1 MENRLQRPLS
11 KCMALCSRAEK
22 CTFDIQKKLT
32 EWGIAD
38 DDVRQIIEELQA
50 QRFLNDERFAVI
62 FARDK
67 FRFNHWGRVKIAYHL
82 KNKNIEQSIIFD
94 ALDEIGDD
102 EYLEKLKEILKQK
115 SRSVK
120 GASDYER
127 KAKLIRFAQGRGF
140 EYEIIKKAL
149 QYF

>member
-1 MENRLQRPLS
+1 
-11 KCMALCSRAEK
+11 MALCSRAEK

-32 EWGIAD
+32 EWEIAD
-38 DDVRQIIEELQA
+38 GDARQIIEELQV

-67 FRFNHWGRVKIAYHL
+67 FRFNHWGKVKIAYHL
-82 KNKNIEQSIIFD
+82 KNKNIEQKIIFD

-102 EYLEKLKEILKQK
+102 EYFEKLTEMLKQK

-120 GASDYER
+120 GASDYEK

-140 EYEIIKKAL
+140 EYEIIKKAF